1 MAVALIVLWPTPV
14 DRGGA
19 GALRRGLSFL
29 HEHGLPTFVTYGVV
43 EFTANILMFVPL
55 GLFWFLLTPPR
66 MRWWAPAVGFALS
79 TLIEATQFLLI
90 PQRFATSYDIVANTL
105 GTLMGALTAWILLAV
120 QYHRRSP

>member
-19 GALRRGLSFL
+19 GTLRRALSFL
-29 HEHGLPTFVTYGVV
+29 HEHGLPTFVTYSVV
-43 EFTANILMFVPL
+43 EFSANILMFVPL

-90 PQRFATSYDIVANTL
+90 PQRFATPYDIVANTL
-105 GTLMGALTAWILLAV
+105 GTLMGALSAWILLAGRD
-120 QYHRRSP
+120 RRK